1 MNNDNEHEQPETGT
15 TEELAAEIRNMEFS
29 AGSLYVNVDVNDLL
43 ETHTEEEVFDLLGKL
58 KDLLQ

>member
-1 MNNDNEHEQPETGT
+1 MSNEQPEVE
-15 TEELAAEIRNMEFS
+15 TETEQLAAEIRNMEFS

-43 ETHTEEEVFDLLGKL
+43 ETHTEEETFELLGKL

>member
-1 MNNDNEHEQPETGT
+1 MNNDNEQPETGT